1 MTPDP
6 VRLNLPSASSFAL
19 DALCPGR
26 QQLFQEVGDIPE
38 PVDEDA
44 NRGTSLHAAWE
55 MHGTPNLHLF
65 EDPEDTEIFEKG
77 VKLVEQVK
85 ADWQNFHT
93 DLSPTVEGTR
103 EERFFLHNSKGE
115 VAASG
120 QADRHYIAGRFGL
133 VIDFKSLWCK
143 SLAPSELNWQAR
155 LLSVLVAREYGLSH
169 TRFAFLKAMLNK
181 ADIVDY
187 GEEDLKRAEYSIQ
200 QVLWESN
207 QKGAPRRAGAHCRH
221 CKAAAACPEA
231 AAWTTL
237 PTSQLANNGVGITP
251 TLAEEIVGQISLLDC
266 VRVWESS
273 TSRHNI
279 EKAIQTRLKALPEPT
294 LAELGIILGKPKIL
308 TPITDPKGA
317 YGFLTEVG
325 IPADRMWAAI
335 KFQNGELTDVVR
347 TSLGLTEKAA
357 KQWIK
362 DKLAPF
368 ITQQET
374 DRPLEKL

>member
-1 MTPDP
+1 MSDE
-6 VRLNLPSASSFAL
+6 RLGKPSASSFSL
-19 DALCPGR
+19 TALCPGR
-26 QQLFQEVGDIPE
+26 ESLLREVGDIPE

-44 NRGTSLHAAWE
+44 NRGTNLHSAWE
-55 MHGTPNLHLF
+55 AHGTPNLHLF

-77 VKLVEQVK
+77 LKLVEHVK
-85 ADWQNFHT
+85 ADWQLWLQ
-93 DLSPTVEGTR
+93 DQGPALKEGPR
-103 EERFFLHNSKGE
+103 EERFFLHNDKGE

-120 QADRHYIAGRFGL
+120 QADRHYIAGDFGL
-133 VIDFKSLWCK
+133 VCDFKSLWNR
-143 SLAPSELNWQAR
+143 SLVPAETNYQAR
-155 LLSVLVAREYGLSH
+155 LLAVLVAQEYGLSH
-169 TRFAFLKAMLNK
+169 IRFAFLKAMFSK

-187 GEEDLKRAEYSIQ
+187 HQQDLLRAEYSIQ
-200 QVLWESN
+200 QVLWESS

-294 LAELGIILGKPKIL
+294 LAELGIVLGKPKIL

-335 KFQNGELTDVVR
+335 KLQNGELTDVVR

-362 DKLAPF
+362 VSLAPF